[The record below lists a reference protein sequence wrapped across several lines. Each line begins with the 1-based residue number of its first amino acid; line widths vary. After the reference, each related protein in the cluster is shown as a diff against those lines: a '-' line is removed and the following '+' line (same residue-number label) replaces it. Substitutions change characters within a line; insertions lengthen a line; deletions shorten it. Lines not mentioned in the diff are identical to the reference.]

1 MDSDAIQPPDFA
13 GQVLNGLIPSSV
25 GFAIFDR
32 WFRYESISNALA
44 VIHGVPVQDH
54 FGESIRK
61 MAGEVA
67 LTVPVLDAVFE
78 AGKVI
83 SSFEI
88 IGSLPCRPGLRET
101 LYPLGQPEKAI
112 GERSQIEPW
121 LTLYNHLLVCV
132 RNQERRYDG

>member
-13 GQVLNGLIPSSV
+13 GQVLNGLISSSV

-32 WFRYESISNALA
+32 WFRYQSINNALA

-67 LTVPVLDAVFE
+67 LTVEPALDSVFE
-78 AGKVI
+78 TGKVI

-88 IGSLPCRPGLRET
+88 VGSLPSRPGL
-101 LYPLGQPEKAI
+101 GH
-112 GERSQIEPW
+112 W
-121 LTLYNHLLVCV
+121 LDTCFPI
-132 RNQERRYDG
+132 RDA